1 MVQEVPGCGM
11 VYTCI
16 SLVSVEHTTNVCG
29 SDSVSATYIH
39 CTADMPLDSL
49 TIMQRE
55 KCVGIQVL

>member
-55 KCVGIQVL
+55 KCV